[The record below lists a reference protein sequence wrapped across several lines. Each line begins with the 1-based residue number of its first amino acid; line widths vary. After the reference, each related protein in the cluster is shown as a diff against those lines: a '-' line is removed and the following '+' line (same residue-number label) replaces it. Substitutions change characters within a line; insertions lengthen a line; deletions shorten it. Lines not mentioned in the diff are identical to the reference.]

1 MTKPNIYQLDLERIK
16 APEDI
21 WNRLFLAWLK
31 NMAEQNAM
39 NQNRLS
45 AQAEAIAKLDSAV
58 ASLQPEQSGE
68 LRVAMT
74 ALQEVEAAWQ
84 EQSARSLE
92 NVEAMAVIAK
102 QIVALQKSE

>member
-1 MTKPNIYQLDLERIK
+1 MTKPHIYQIDLGRIK
-16 APEDI
+16 EPEDH

-39 NQNRLS
+39 THNRLS
-45 AQAEAIAKLDSAV
+45 AQAEAIAKLDSAI
-58 ASLQPEQSGE
+58 ANLQPEQSDE
-68 LRVAMT
+68 LRIAMT
-74 ALQEVEAAWQ
+74 ALQEVEEAWQ

-92 NVEAMAVIAK
+92 NVETIAVIAK

>member
-1 MTKPNIYQLDLERIK
+1 MTKPNIYQIDLGRIK
-16 APEDI
+16 EPADH

-45 AQAEAIAKLDSAV
+45 AHAEAITKLDEAV
-58 ASLQPEQSGE
+58 AKLQPEQSE
-68 LRVAMT
+68 DLRVAIA
-74 ALQEVEAAWQ
+74 ALQEVEEAWQ
-84 EQSARSLE
+84 QQSARSLE